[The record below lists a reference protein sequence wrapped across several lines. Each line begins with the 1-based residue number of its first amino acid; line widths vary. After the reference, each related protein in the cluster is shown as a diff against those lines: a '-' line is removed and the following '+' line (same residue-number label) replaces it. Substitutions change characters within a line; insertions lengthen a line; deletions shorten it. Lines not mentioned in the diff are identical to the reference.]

1 MWWDWILFQCANI
14 EALPKVNK
22 NKTQLQ
28 LYIGVSRLLA
38 PASPVLYVIISLK
51 YLKGLVSKEE
61 SAEQQTLWK
70 CLQQPLKQC
79 SARAG
84 CYSPRQCKVS
94 LPTGS
99 ALWAQPLS
107 VHALCITVAWE
118 ATARLFSCQPAEEG
132 DGHVVII
139 EYWES
144 IPQMMLKVETVIVRL
159 VFFFPIKCV
168 YL

>member
-1 MWWDWILFQCANI
+1 M
-14 EALPKVNK
+14 
-22 NKTQLQ
+22 
-28 LYIGVSRLLA
+28 
-38 PASPVLYVIISLK
+38 
-51 YLKGLVSKEE
+51 
-61 SAEQQTLWK
+61 
-70 CLQQPLKQC
+70 
-79 SARAG
+79 
-84 CYSPRQCKVS
+84 
-94 LPTGS
+94 
-99 ALWAQPLS
+99 
-107 VHALCITVAWE
+107 HALCITVAWE